1 MVSSPSSRAAPQGAV
16 SRPQL
21 CGGKGNRQSGI
32 PLPRHL
38 RPVAAHRQQQSARHS
53 HRVVGDQTE
62 PQLRRRPH
70 HGLQQLCGTLQ
81 RSAVQ
86 QRADLSWKRAVQPPR
101 RHHQH
106 WRPGDRI
113 PQGVSR
119 VAESGKRR
127 GPPGQTHLCPHQLA
141 PDALSRRRTKHHCQN
156 QIGRGRSG
164 QQHLCIHVRVEHA
177 VHHRHAAPRHQAQG
191 QHAPGHGTGDG
202 EQQQR
207 QPQQLCLSS
216 IGRQRQQYACRQ
228 LHRRC
233 GEKAQPRQKYRH
245 GIGAPQQARQKVA
258 SPPEGNARQ
267 TRGAEHQQI
276 VHQRVQHK
284 HAVHIHHGQAIRLP
298 SVPWDYYRADRREIR
313 SQKGDAPCKK
323 VRPPGSRLGPQHKCC
338 GSGGMEIL

>member
-1 MVSSPSSRAAPQGAV
+1 MGSSSSAGRSSAPRSSRERTSLGSAPSSRPGDTTSTGAPETGFRRAFPVSQKAV
-16 SRPQL
+16 NAVVRP
-21 CGGKGNRQSGI
+21 
-32 PLPRHL
+32 
-38 RPVAAHRQQQSARHS
+38 ARHTCARTS
-53 HRVVGDQTE
+53 
-62 PQLRRRPH
+62 
-70 HGLQQLCGTLQ
+70 
-81 RSAVQ
+81 S
-86 QRADLSWKRAVQPPR
+86 PR
-101 RHHQH
+101 T
-106 WRPGDRI
+106 PFPAAG
-113 PQGVSR
+113 
-119 VAESGKRR
+119 A
-127 GPPGQTHLCPHQLA
+127 
-141 PDALSRRRTKHHCQN
+141 KHHCQN
-156 QIGRGRSG
+156 QIGRGRGG

-323 VRPPGSRLGPQHKCC
+323 VRPPGSRLGPQRKCC